1 MRPRIGAGVVAC
13 LLAALAWVTPQLR
26 RRLLFDVTHWDAVP
40 TEPAAFP
47 AATAYP
53 HAGDPPRDETRIDR
67 SGSGAGLVPAART
80 RVVVI
85 DGLSAEVA
93 ATLEVLAAL
102 CARGVSASVDVGF
115 PSVSLPV
122 EVALWSGLTQ
132 QQTGVVN
139 RYERPLEPPLVGI
152 PSQVAGSWA
161 VAEDHGWIVRSL
173 GFARVEPA
181 ADPRDHVKDADPATW
196 RGVWQEHAITAVAS
210 TARLVFVHIL
220 RVDTAGHQHGGD
232 SPAYRAA
239 AADADALVARL
250 LAAGPDARWF
260 VVSDHG
266 HLPRGGH
273 GGEERA
279 IRQVTGCVAGP
290 GIARGHGPRIH
301 IVDLARAIADSAAVP
316 LAADARG
323 RPFLTALATPLGL
336 DDAVPAI
343 ALGAGA
349 VALLVL
355 AAGLALTLLAAR
367 TWWLAP
373 WWFVAA
379 CVALVVIRG
388 EPTLSAP
395 FIYKPAGRDMYVVW
409 LPMIAIAFAVTM
421 LGIRRQPLVRVAA
434 AQLALPLAAAVAAL
448 TASGAWPAVFGAEV
462 APVVPRF
469 TAYASPLLLMAS
481 HGAAAVALAALAM
494 LVRPAFGRR
503 GPKVPPQTAP

>member
-1 MRPRIGAGVVAC
+1 MRPRIVAGVVAC
-13 LLAALAWVTPQLR
+13 VLAALAWVTPQIR
-26 RRLLFDVTHWDAVP
+26 RTVLFDVTHWDAVP
-40 TEPAAFP
+40 TEPAAF
-47 AATAYP
+47 
-53 HAGDPPRDETRIDR
+53 AGADGPP
-67 SGSGAGLVPAART
+67 LPPVART

-93 ATLEVLAAL
+93 ATLPALSAL
-102 CARGVSASVDVGF
+102 CARGVSATVDVGF

-152 PSQVAGSWA
+152 PSQVAGSRA

-173 GFARVEPA
+173 GFAEVEPA
-181 ADPRDHVKDADPATW
+181 ADPRDHVKDAAPDAW
-196 RGVWQEHAITAVAS
+196 RKVWQDHAVTAVAS
-210 TARLVFVHIL
+210 AARLAFIHIL

-232 SPAYRAA
+232 SSAYRTAA
-239 AADADALVARL
+239 KEADALLARL
-250 LAAGPDARWF
+250 LAADPDARWF

-290 GIARGHGPRIH
+290 GVTLGTGRRIH
-301 IVDLARAIADSAAVP
+301 IVDLARAIADSTAVR
-316 LAADARG
+316 LAPGARG
-323 RPFLTALATPLGL
+323 RPFAAALATPIGL

-343 ALGAGA
+343 ALGPGA
-349 VALLVL
+349 VGFLVL
-355 AAGLALTLLAAR
+355 AAGIALTAWAAR
-367 TWWLAP
+367 RWWLAP
-373 WWFVAA
+373 WWWLAA
-379 CVALVVIRG
+379 CLALVAIRG

-395 FIYKPAGRDMYVVW
+395 FIYKPAGRDMYLVW
-409 LPMIAIAFAVTM
+409 LPMIAVAFGVTL
-421 LGIRRQPLVRVAA
+421 LGIRRQPLVRVAI
-434 AQLALPLAAAVAAL
+434 AQLALPIAAAATAL
-448 TASGAWPAVFGAEV
+448 TASGAWPAVFGAEI

-494 LVRPAFGRR
+494 LVRPAFGRP
-503 GPKVPPQTAP
+503 GSPAPPQTAP

>member
-1 MRPRIGAGVVAC
+1 MRPRIVAGVIAC
-13 LLAALAWVTPQLR
+13 VLAALAWTLPQVR
-26 RRLLFDVTHWDAVP
+26 RALLYDVTHWDARP
-40 TEPAAFP
+40 AAPAAFP
-47 AATAYP
+47 GA
-53 HAGDPPRDETRIDR
+53 
-67 SGSGAGLVPAART
+67 AGLGLAPAVRT

-93 ATLEVLAAL
+93 DTLSAFRTL
-102 CARGVSASVDVGF
+102 CARGASATVDVGF
-115 PSVSLPV
+115 PTVSLPV

-139 RYERPLEPPLVGI
+139 RYERPLDPPLVGI

-173 GFARVEPA
+173 GFAKVEPA
-181 ADPRDHVKDADPATW
+181 PDPRDPVKDADPDAWRATW
-196 RGVWQEHAITAVAS
+196 QDHALTAVAS
-210 TARLVFVHIL
+210 AARLVFVHIL
-220 RVDTAGHQHGGD
+220 RVDTAGHRAGGD
-232 SPAYRAA
+232 SAAYRAA
-239 AADADALVARL
+239 AQEADALLARL
-250 LAAGPDARWF
+250 VAADAGARWF

-273 GGEERA
+273 GGEEPA

-290 GIARGHGPRIH
+290 GVAVAHGTRIH
-301 IVDLARAIADSAAVP
+301 VVDVARAIADSTATP
-316 LAADARG
+316 LARDARG
-323 RPFLTALATPLGL
+323 RPFLAALATPLGH

-343 ALGAGA
+343 ALGPGA
-349 VALLVL
+349 VAFLVL
-355 AAGLALTLLAAR
+355 AAGIALTLLAAR

-379 CVALVVIRG
+379 CVALVLVRG

-395 FIYKPAGRDMYVVW
+395 FVYKPAGRDMYLVW
-409 LPMIAIAFAVTM
+409 LPMIALACAVTL
-421 LGIRRQPLVRVAA
+421 LGVRRQPLVRVVA
-434 AQLALPLAAAVAAL
+434 AQLALPLAATAAVL
-448 TASGAWPAVFGAEV
+448 TASGAWSAVFGAPI

-481 HGAAAVALAALAM
+481 HGAAAVALAALAT

-503 GPKVPPQTAP
+503 APPAPPRTAPSAG

>member
-1 MRPRIGAGVVAC
+1 MRPRLVAGVVAC
-13 LLAALAWVTPQLR
+13 ALAALAWVTPQVR
-26 RRLLFDVTHWDAVP
+26 RTLLFDVTHWDAVP
-40 TEPAAFP
+40 AEPAAFP
-47 AATAYP
+47 GG
-53 HAGDPPRDETRIDR
+53 AGIERP
-67 SGSGAGLVPAART
+67 GSGAGLAPAPRT

-93 ATLEVLAAL
+93 TTLPTLAAL
-102 CARGVSASVDVGF
+102 CARGVSATVDVGF
-115 PSVSLPV
+115 PTVSLPV

-139 RYERPLEPPLVGI
+139 RYERPLEPPLIGI

-181 ADPRDHVKDADPATW
+181 ADPRDHVKDADPKAW
-196 RGVWQEHAITAVAS
+196 FEVWQDHAVTAVAS
-210 TARLVFVHIL
+210 PARLVFVHIL

-239 AADADALVARL
+239 AQAADTLLARLIAADA
-250 LAAGPDARWF
+250 DARWF

-290 GIARGHGPRIH
+290 GVALGHGPRIH
-301 IVDLARAIADSAAVP
+301 IVDLARAIADSTAAP
-316 LAADARG
+316 LPAGARG
-323 RPFLTALATPLGL
+323 RPLAAAIATPLGP

-343 ALGAGA
+343 ALGPGA
-349 VALLVL
+349 VAFLVL
-355 AAGLALTLLAAR
+355 AAGIALTVLAAR
-367 TWWLAP
+367 RWWLAP

-395 FIYKPAGRDMYVVW
+395 YIYKPAGRDMYLVW
-409 LPMIAIAFAVTM
+409 LPMIAFAFGVTM
-421 LGIRRQPLVRVAA
+421 LGVRRQPLVRVAA
-434 AQLALPLAAAVAAL
+434 AQLALPLTAAAAAL
-448 TASGAWPAVFGAEV
+448 TASGAWPAVFGAEI

-481 HGAAAVALAALAM
+481 HGAAAVALAALAT
-494 LVRPAFGRR
+494 LVRLVFGRR
-503 GPKVPPQTAP
+503 GRPAPP